1 METLPYIDLE
11 VTPGVETHSV
21 DSEGIS
27 QAVNVQFP
35 FGTSLEPRIYVGNN
49 FKINMI
55 LAWVDQSWN
64 ARSIAPFLSDCV

>member
-27 QAVNVQFP
+27 QAVNVLFP
-35 FGTSLEPRIYVGNN
+35 FGTSLEPSGVSVPTVQLLLHCY
-49 FKINMI
+49 
-55 LAWVDQSWN
+55 Q
-64 ARSIAPFLSDCV
+64 